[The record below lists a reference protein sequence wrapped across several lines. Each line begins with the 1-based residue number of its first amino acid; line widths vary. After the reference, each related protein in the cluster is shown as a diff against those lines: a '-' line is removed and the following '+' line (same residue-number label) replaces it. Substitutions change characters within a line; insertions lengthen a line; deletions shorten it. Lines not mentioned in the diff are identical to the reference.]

1 MDWLE
6 VTVCASPGT
15 VEAVAELFEEMETG
29 GVIIEDP
36 AVILRYAAETHPDE
50 WGVPGKVSE
59 HDWPLVKS
67 YFPVNQGLNRR
78 LSDFYQ
84 ALESLSFNNQVP
96 RVSTRRV
103 ADEDWA
109 NAWRAYY
116 KPVRAGQRLVVEPSW
131 LEWNGAAGDLVIE
144 MDPGMA
150 FGCGTHATTL
160 LCLRLLE
167 MHVHSGATV
176 YDVGTGS
183 GILAVAA
190 AKLGAG
196 RVTATDLDETACQV
210 ALENVA
216 RNQAA
221 GIVRVVHGNLLD
233 LVEGQADLI
242 VSNIIADVIIS
253 LTPDASRALAPDGI
267 FIASGIIADRA
278 GEVRAAMETHGLA
291 VRDRLG
297 EGHWVALV
305 GEKY

>member
-6 VTVCASPGT
+6 ITVCTSPGT
-15 VEAVAELFEEMETG
+15 VEAVTELFEEMKTG

-59 HDWPLVKS
+59 HDWPRVKS
-67 YFPVNQGLNRR
+67 YFPVDQDLNSR
-78 LSDFYQ
+78 LSDFHH
-84 ALESLSFNNQVP
+84 ALELLALNQVP
-96 RVSTRRV
+96 QVSTRRV

-116 KPVRAGQRLVVEPSW
+116 KPVRAGQRLVVKPSW
-131 LEWNGAAGDLVIE
+131 TEWRRKKGDLVIE

-150 FGCGTHATTL
+150 FGCGTHTTTL

-167 MHVHSGATV
+167 EYVNSDATV

-196 RVTATDLDETACQV
+196 RVTATDLDELACRV

-216 RNQAA
+216 RNQVN

-233 LVEGQADLI
+233 LVEGRADLI
-242 VSNIIADVIIS
+242 VSNIIASVIMN
-253 LTPDASRALAPDGI
+253 LAPDASRALVPGGI
-267 FIASGIIADRA
+267 FIASGIIRDRA
-278 GEVRAAMETHGLA
+278 MAVRAVLEASGLA
-291 VRDRLG
+291 IRDQLC
-297 EGHWVALV
+297 EGHWVAFV

>member
-6 VTVCASPGT
+6 ITVRTLPGT
-15 VEAVAELFEEMETG
+15 VEAVAGLFEELKSG
-29 GVIIEDP
+29 GVVIEDP

-50 WGVPGKVSE
+50 WGIPGTVSG
-59 HDWPLVKS
+59 HSWPLVKS
-67 YFPVNQGLNRR
+67 YFPADQDLDRR
-78 LSDFYQ
+78 LCDFRQ
-84 ALESLSFNNQVP
+84 ALERLALSP
-96 RVSTRRV
+96 APEVSTRRV

-116 KPVRAGQRLVVEPSW
+116 KPVRAGQRLVVKPCWE
-131 LEWNGAAGDLVIE
+131 EWNRKEGDLVIE
-144 MDPGMA
+144 MEPGMA
-150 FGCGTHATTL
+150 FGCGTHSTTL

-167 MHVHSGATV
+167 RHVRSGATV

-196 RVTATDLDETACQV
+196 RVTATDLDETACRV

-216 RNQAA
+216 RNQVA
-221 GIVRVVHGNLLD
+221 GIVRVVQGNLLD

-253 LTPDASRALAPDGI
+253 LAPYASRALVPGGVL
-267 FIASGIIADRA
+267 IASGIIRGRA
-278 GEVRAAMETHGLA
+278 AEVHAAMEAYGLA
-291 VRDRLG
+291 VRDQLG
-297 EGHWVALV
+297 EGHWVAFV
-305 GEKY
+305 GEKC

>member
-6 VTVCASPGT
+6 ITVYTSPGT

-78 LSDFYQ
+78 LSNFHR
-84 ALESLSFNNQVP
+84 ALELLAFNPVP
-96 RVSTRRV
+96 RVSTRRI

-116 KPVRAGQRLVVEPSW
+116 KPVRAGQRLVVKPSW
-131 LEWNGAAGDLVIE
+131 VEWSGKEGDLVIE

-150 FGCGTHATTL
+150 FGCGTHTTTL

-221 GIVRVVHGNLLD
+221 RIVRVVQGNLLD
-233 LVEGQADLI
+233 LVKGQADLI
-242 VSNIIADVIIS
+242 VSNIIADVIIN
-253 LTPDASRALAPDGI
+253 LIPDASRALVPGGI
-267 FIASGIIADRA
+267 FIASGIIRDRA
-278 GEVRAAMETHGLA
+278 EEVRAAMEAYGLA
-291 VRDRLG
+291 VRDQLC
-297 EGHWVALV
+297 EGHWVAFV

>member
-1 MDWLE
+1 VE
-6 VTVCASPGT
+6 ITVCTLPGT
-15 VEAVAELFEEMETG
+15 VEVVAELFEEMKTG

-67 YFPVNQGLNRR
+67 YLPVDPDLDRR

-84 ALESLSFNNQVP
+84 ALERLALSPAPQV
-96 RVSTRRV
+96 SIRRV
-103 ADEDWA
+103 VDEDWA

-116 KPVRAGQRLVVEPSW
+116 KPVRAGQRLVVKPSW
-131 LEWNGAAGDLVIE
+131 EEWSREEGDLVIE

-150 FGCGTHATTL
+150 FGCGTHTTTL

-167 MHVHSGATV
+167 VYVRSGITV

-196 RVTATDLDETACQV
+196 RVIAVDLDDLACRV
-210 ALENVA
+210 AVENVI
-216 RNQAA
+216 RNKVT
-221 GIVRVVHGNLLD
+221 GIVKVVHGNLLD
-233 LVEGQADLI
+233 LVEGRADLM
-242 VSNIIADVIIS
+242 VSNIIASVIINF
-253 LTPDASRALAPDGI
+253 TPAASRALVPGGI
-267 FIASGIIADRA
+267 FIASGIIRDHALK
-278 GEVRAAMETHGLA
+278 VRDAMEAAGLA
-291 VRDRLG
+291 IREQLS
-297 EGHWVALV
+297 EGHWVAFV
-305 GEKY
+305 GEKISE